1 MNSVRPSWLSLALTA
16 VGAAAVGYGLLTTH
30 SSVRPPWALALGL
43 VSVALWIVRGLLARA
58 GLGRAAAVCSV
69 VIVLI
74 AAPIAAVTDGL
85 TIVPAAVAVVALL
98 GDPREPLWEGL
109 LLGGVGAALVAV
121 GAVPVGA
128 PVLAV
133 LAMMGGMLL
142 GVFGG
147 LSRRQFRVAEEQAA
161 LLREREVERRE
172 EASRVA
178 IARDLH
184 DVLAHSLGG
193 LVIQLDAV
201 DALLEAGDTASARS
215 RVVAARGLAAEGLG
229 EARRAVAALRD
240 PAVAGEATVAPALED
255 ALADA
260 VATHRSL
267 GGGAELS
274 VTGTPR
280 SVTPAQSAAF
290 QRAAQE
296 ALSNARKHAPGQP
309 VRLDLAWQDDR
320 VRLTISNPLAA
331 ASAGDGTAAVSAAEA
346 AASALAATGGGH
358 GLQGMRE
365 RFAALPAGGSV
376 EVAETA
382 DSFTVTVTAVLQ

>member
-30 SSVRPPWALALGL
+30 SSVRPAWALTLGL
-43 VSVALWIVRGLLARA
+43 VTVALWIVRGLLARA
-58 GLGRAAAVCSV
+58 GLGRMAAVCSV

-201 DALLEAGDTASARS
+201 DALLEAGDAASARS

-255 ALADA
+255 AVADA

-267 GGGAELS
+267 GGSAELS

-280 SVTPAQSAAF
+280 SVTAAQTAAF

-331 ASAGDGTAAVSAAEA
+331 ASAGDAAAAVSAAEA
-346 AASALAATGGGH
+346 AASALTATGGGH

-365 RFAALPAGGSV
+365 RFAALSAGGSV

-382 DSFTVTVTAVLQ
+382 DSFTVTVTAVLP